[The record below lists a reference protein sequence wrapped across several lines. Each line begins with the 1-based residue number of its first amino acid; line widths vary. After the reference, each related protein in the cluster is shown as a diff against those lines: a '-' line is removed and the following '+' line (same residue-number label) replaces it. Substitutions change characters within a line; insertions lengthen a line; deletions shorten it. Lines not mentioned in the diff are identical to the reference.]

1 MNNYIIIDA
10 DKLRLRIE
18 EMEKQRDEYSFNP
31 NKTDDYYRYNS
42 MIKLLKEIL
51 SQSTPLIPV
60 LQKTWN
66 TAYVD
71 AMSIDEETY
80 KPLFFEDYISNLK
93 LDI

>member
-1 MNNYIIIDA
+1 MNKDEYIIINKTKWLEASENNKKPAPHSDGVYVSDA
-10 DKLRLRIE
+10 QNARVELIE
-18 EMEKQRDEYSFNP
+18 E
-31 NKTDDYYRYNS
+31 
-42 MIKLLKEIL
+42 LL

-80 KPLFFEDYISNLK
+80 KPLFFEDYILNLK

>member
-1 MNNYIIIDA
+1 MNKDEYIIINKTKWLEASENNKKPAPHWDGVYVSDA
-10 DKLRLRIE
+10 QNARVELIE
-18 EMEKQRDEYSFNP
+18 E
-31 NKTDDYYRYNS
+31 
-42 MIKLLKEIL
+42 LL
-51 SQSTPLIPV
+51 SQSTPLTPV